1 MSSSG
6 RGKERLMQVIE
17 HEHIQGG
24 HRWFPRFSWMSTTK
38 KGQGI
43 YFAVPLQKGAK
54 DPSSRKLWLVYTMGA
69 KCCLAVCFRN
79 LVTRHL
85 SLELY
90 AMGPDADLNHRLK
103 WSAAQIVFIKS
114 IIGGKARS
122 LKQQLSSPIIII
134 GMRTGGLVV
143 SFLTRHTSCRSH
155 TFY

>member
-103 WSAAQIVFIKS
+103 WSGAQIVSKS
-114 IIGGKARS
+114 IIGGKARP
-122 LKQQLSSPIIII
+122 LKQQRSSPIII
-134 GMRTGGLVV
+134 GWGLVV
-143 SFLTRHTSCRSH
+143 SFLTRHTSCRSQ
-155 TFY
+155 TSNNSSQ